1 MTAVYFDQACS
12 EPCRRARLFGGAIFV
27 FSPRKSTTALCE
39 LGRQA
44 AEEAFAPLD
53 PQEAQHSLSVEK
65 YVSILA
71 TLKPRFIH
79 DPRCK
84 ELIRDILIEFACDLS
99 NIYFDVPR
107 LRTATS
113 NGYLQS
119 GLAYAFKPHRDTWY
133 SPPMCQLNWWLP
145 IYPMEANNGM
155 AFHPDYWNRP
165 ILNSSDEF
173 SYQDWMQDG
182 RKNAAQHVARDT
194 RRQSEALEPINVE
207 PDLRL
212 VVEPGGLIIFSAAHL
227 HSTVNNTSG
236 RTRLSIDFRTVSL
249 DDLRENR
256 GAPNIDSACR
266 GTTIRDY
273 LRGTD
278 FAHLPEDVCQMF
290 ESRDTTREVLL
301 QEAASNC
308 G

>member
-1 MTAVYFDQACS
+1 MLT
-12 EPCRRARLFGGAIFV
+12 EFGA
-27 FSPRKSTTALCE
+27 
-39 LGRQA
+39 
-44 AEEAFAPLD
+44 
-53 PQEAQHSLSVEK
+53 
-65 YVSILA
+65 
-71 TLKPRFIH
+71 
-79 DPRCK
+79 
-84 ELIRDILIEFACDLS
+84 DLS

-113 NGYLQS
+113 DGYLQS

-133 SPPMCQLNWWLP
+133 SPPVCQLNWWLP

-155 AFHPDYWNRP
+155 AFHPGYWNRP

-173 SYQDWMQDG
+173 NYQDWVQDS

-194 RRQSEALEPINVE
+194 RRQSEALEPVEME

-249 DDLRENR
+249 DDLRPNR
-256 GAPNIDSACR
+256 GAPNVDSACR

-273 LRGTD
+273 LRGSD
-278 FAHLPEDVCQMF
+278 FTNLPEDVCQMF
-290 ESRDTTREVLL
+290 EARDRTREVLL
-301 QEAASNC
+301 QEVASNC
-308 G
+308 GSC